1 VFNLSGGEII
11 VILVLA
17 LIVIGPEKLPDA
29 VRKAGRAYAELRK
42 LSSGFQSELQDNL
55 GEPLRAVQDT
65 VSMMRS
71 DFQSVVNSVAGALD
85 PTTATPNAGTP
96 SADDDKPGASPP
108 SSESATTTGNE
119 PTVDGNGDTAATHG
133 ATEPAEASPVA
144 EVLPPAARHVGDEPS

>member
-42 LSSGFQSELQDNL
+42 LSAGFQSELHDNL

-85 PTTATPNAGTP
+85 PTTPTP
-96 SADDDKPGASPP
+96 SASDDSPGPTP
-108 SSESATTTGNE
+108 GPESATAIGNE
-119 PTVDGNGDTAATHG
+119 PIADANGDTVATNG
-133 ATEPAEASPVA
+133 ATQPTETSPVA
-144 EVLPPAARHVGDEPS
+144 EVLPPAARHEGDEPS

>member
-1 VFNLSGGEII
+1 MFNLSGGEII

-42 LSSGFQSELQDNL
+42 LSTGFQSELQENL

-71 DFQSVVNSVAGALD
+71 DFQSVVDSVAGALD
-85 PTTATPNAGTP
+85 RATTTPNASDDEPDTPPP
-96 SADDDKPGASPP
+96 SA
-108 SSESATTTGNE
+108 ESATATGNE
-119 PTVDGNGDTAATHG
+119 PTVDANGDTAATND
-133 ATEPAEASPVA
+133 APEPTDASPAA
-144 EVLPPAARHVGDEPS
+144 EVVPPAARHEGDEPS

>member
-1 VFNLSGGEII
+1 MFNLSGGEII

-29 VRKAGRAYAELRK
+29 VRKVGRAYAEIRK
-42 LSSGFQSELQDNL
+42 LSAGFQSELHENL

-85 PTTATPNAGTP
+85 PTTGTP
-96 SADDDKPGASPP
+96 SASDDKVSASPP
-108 SSESATTTGNE
+108 SAESANGTGNE
-119 PTVDGNGDTAATHG
+119 PIADANGDTTATNGAADPTE
-133 ATEPAEASPVA
+133 ATPAA
-144 EVLPPAARHVGDEPS
+144 EVLPPAARHEGDEPS

>member
-42 LSSGFQSELQDNL
+42 LSAGFQSELQDNL

-65 VSMMRS
+65 VNMMRS
-71 DFQSVVNSVAGALD
+71 DFQSVVNTVAGALD
-85 PTTATPNAGTP
+85 PSTPSTLSTPGGTP
-96 SADDDKPGASPP
+96 ASD
-108 SSESATTTGNE
+108 ESATATGAE
-119 PTVDGNGDTAATHG
+119 PSVDGNGDTAA
-133 ATEPAEASPVA
+133 AAEPVESTEASPIA
-144 EVLPPAARHVGDEPS
+144 EVKPPAARLEGDEPS

>member
-1 VFNLSGGEII
+1 MFNLSGGEII

-17 LIVIGPEKLPDA
+17 LIVIGPEKLPDV

-42 LSSGFQSELQDNL
+42 LSAGFQSELQDNL

-85 PTTATPNAGTP
+85 PTTVTPDTGTP
-96 SADDDKPGASPP
+96 SASDDKPSASPP
-108 SSESATTTGNE
+108 AAESANGTGNE
-119 PTVDGNGDTAATHG
+119 PTADANGDAATHG
-133 ATEPAEASPVA
+133 AQAIEASPVA
-144 EVLPPAARHVGDEPS
+144 EVLPPAARHEGDEPS

>member
-42 LSSGFQSELQDNL
+42 LSAGFQSELQDNL

-85 PTTATPNAGTP
+85 PNA
-96 SADDDKPGASPP
+96 ADKPGAPP
-108 SSESATTTGNE
+108 SAESAAGTGNE
-119 PTVDGNGDTAATHG
+119 PTGDANGDTPAAHS
-133 ATEPAEASPVA
+133 TEPAEASPAV
-144 EVLPPAARHVGDEPS
+144 EVLPPAARHEGDEPS

>member
-1 VFNLSGGEII
+1 MFNLSGGEII
-11 VILVLA
+11 AILVLA

-42 LSSGFQSELQDNL
+42 LSAGFQSELQDNL

-85 PTTATPNAGTP
+85 PNTA
-96 SADDDKPGASPP
+96 DKPGAPPP
-108 SSESATTTGNE
+108 SAESAAGTGNE
-119 PTVDGNGDTAATHG
+119 PTGDANGDSPAARS
-133 ATEPAEASPVA
+133 AEPAEASPVA
-144 EVLPPAARHVGDEPS
+144 EVLPPAARHEGDEPS